1 MEDKADCNRVT
12 MFPIGVRNMV
22 HTNDGLS
29 ELIFI
34 YVDDILIGQFYPKS
48 RTNCGH
54 YWNVPVNSGVLENV
68 LIMLS
73 PRDHT
78 IRLEATEVD
87 EHGTEIDKVALI
99 VLCIDGDCTDLLS
112 EADDSNEKWSKGE
125 IIGLTFGLVGA
136 IGTVFTIA
144 VPLIKCRERIYNC
157 YVSS

>member
-99 VLCIDGDCTDLLS
+99 VLCICLLYTS
-112 EADDSNEKWSKGE
+112 PSPRDATLSRM
-125 IIGLTFGLVGA
+125 
-136 IGTVFTIA
+136 
-144 VPLIKCRERIYNC
+144 P
-157 YVSS
+157 SSA